1 MSVNT
6 DPRAIIRL
14 GDLGAGLKQDP
25 ATGLIV
31 IDPSTV
37 PDADFTAVY
46 TAGADAFAGKIA
58 FKDTS
63 SGKLISEVDATNLY
77 DATGEYVG
85 TVINFGLPALP

>member
-1 MSVNT
+1 MSVNA
-6 DPRAIIRL
+6 DPKAIITL

-31 IDPSTV
+31 VNPAAV
-37 PDADFTAVY
+37 PDTDFTAVY

-63 SGKLISEVDATNLY
+63 SGKLISEVGATNLY